1 MTKVNVTA
9 SQKMDMAS
17 LGLDE
22 VLERELKVLKE
33 EEDNENEDGKED
45 NSK

>member
-1 MTKVNVTA
+1 MTKVSVTA

-22 VLERELKVLKE
+22 VLERELKVFEE